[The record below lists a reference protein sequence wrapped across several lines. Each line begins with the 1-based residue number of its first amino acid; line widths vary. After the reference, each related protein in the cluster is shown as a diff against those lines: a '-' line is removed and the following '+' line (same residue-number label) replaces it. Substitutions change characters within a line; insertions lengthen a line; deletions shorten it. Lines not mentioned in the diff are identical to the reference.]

1 MARAL
6 QSEPALQVDGALSA
20 DELEDMFT
28 DLSERIDAKVASKHG
43 AAKVAFV
50 MRTHAWFMR
59 LNRVL
64 TVQRHMKC
72 FIGFVF
78 IAAAGW
84 KIFLSCVYPN
94 IFYNYIDPC
103 AYLIRKWRNM
113 HPLPV
118 PPCSPRR
125 DRGVYRGS
133 VRRIRQ

>member
-43 AAKVAFV
+43 AAKVAIV

-72 FIGFVF
+72 FIGFMF
-78 IAAAGW
+78 IAAAGL

-103 AYLIRKWRNM
+103 AYLIRT
-113 HPLPV
+113 PSLSPQ
-118 PPCSPRR
+118 CSLRR
-125 DRGVYRGS
+125 DRGVHRGS